1 MFSTIKRFKKKL
13 KINIYYFSFFDYI
26 FFAFSAETQTPYK
39 ITQIKSR
46 LNSDSLEIILSQFT
60 KQQDDLIEMF
70 IENPKGHDSPLSV
83 ESGRHPPIY
92 SPSILPLNLH
102 ERRFE

>member
-13 KINIYYFSFFDYI
+13 KINIYSFSFFDYI
-26 FFAFSAETQTPYK
+26 FFAFSAKTQTPYK

-46 LNSDSLEIILSQFT
+46 LNSDSLEIVLSQFT

-83 ESGRHPPIY
+83 QSGCHPPIY
-92 SPSILPLNLH
+92 SSSILPLNLH
-102 ERRFE
+102 ERQFE